1 MWRRFAIPERGRSVS
16 DREASGNDLR
26 VNAES
31 RTAALLTIAGLMLV
45 GAAWAL
51 ATILV
56 PFLLALVLA
65 IALSPVAN
73 WLERRA
79 FPRTAS
85 SLVCMLGV
93 ACVLAVGVGLVTYEA
108 GTILQDSD
116 RYINRFGA
124 LIDQVVRHPK
134 LAHAAEGADSQ
145 TDAKTGQTESPAGAA
160 SGAVSGSETRTKGP
174 GRGVA
179 QVRRFIDSL
188 GGWLASGVG
197 GVLGA
202 LGGVVVC
209 LAFLFYML
217 EGRDDWIESIEAACK
232 RFGLRPSRVELE
244 KVRDQVVRY
253 VTVLAMVSCGYVVVV
268 SLALWLI
275 GVPQPILWG
284 LLAGLFEVVP
294 YFGPLI
300 ASVLP
305 TVVALSL
312 GSWWQPVVTA
322 SLFLVLHTV
331 EGYVI
336 TPVLYGKAVKF
347 DPVTILFGALF
358 FGVILGP
365 LGLAVATPLLIVLRG
380 LLMITPDTPVLD
392 ALADLKDQKPDPSS
406 PTESVVAG
414 KNGGGEKEGAV
425 FADN

>member
-1 MWRRFAIPERGRSVS
+1 M
-16 DREASGNDLR
+16 
-26 VNAES
+26 
-31 RTAALLTIAGLMLV
+31 IAGLMLI

-51 ATILV
+51 STILV

-73 WLERRA
+73 RLERYA

-85 SLVCMLGV
+85 SLVCTLAV
-93 ACVLAVGVGLVTYEA
+93 ACVLALGVGLVTYEA
-108 GTILQDSD
+108 GTILQESD
-116 RYINRFGA
+116 RYINRFGS
-124 LIDQVVRHPK
+124 LIDKVVRH
-134 LAHAAEGADSQ
+134 AGFTHAARSDDKTSGEEGR
-145 TDAKTGQTESPAGAA
+145 AA
-160 SGAVSGSETRTKGP
+160 STTGETSEASPPSASGTRAKAP
-174 GRGVA
+174 SRGVV

-188 GGWLASGVG
+188 GGWLVSGVG

-202 LGGVVVC
+202 IGGAVVC
-209 LAFLFYML
+209 LAFLFYLL
-217 EGRDDWIESIEAACK
+217 EGRDDWIESIEAACR
-232 RFGLRPSRVELE
+232 RFGMRPTRVELE

-253 VTVLAMVSCGYVVVV
+253 VTVLAMVSSGYVVVV

-275 GVPQPILWG
+275 GVPQPLLWG

-312 GSWWQPVVTA
+312 DSWWQPLVTA
-322 SLFLVLHTV
+322 LLFLVLHTV

-347 DPVTILFGALF
+347 DPVSILFGALF
-358 FGVILGP
+358 FGAILGP
-365 LGLAVATPLLIVLRG
+365 LGLAVATPLMIVLRG
-380 LLMITPDTPVLD
+380 LLIITPDTPVLD
-392 ALADLKDQKPDPSS
+392 ALADVKDQKAGPAPSAEPS
-406 PTESVVAG
+406 AMS
-414 KNGGGEKEGAV
+414 KNRGAV
-425 FADN
+425 KEEAAL